1 MGAQRAHRSVTTVS
15 AVLAAAGVHT
25 LYGSP
30 VSGLPVIT
38 TDDLVAPVL
47 ARAHLA
53 VHKTFSAAVTS
64 QGLIEIPGGTEE
76 DPESLTLDASSE
88 PARLAARI
96 RSAARRGGVTL
107 RFDTDP
113 GQPSAAG
120 VSSVDPSD
128 PWLGDHSGVLEQIQ
142 AAESVVVLA
151 GPGVVTAG
159 AVPGLHALAI
169 TLGAG
174 VLNTWGAK
182 GVFHWRSRH
191 HWATIGLQ
199 EQDFRLAGIDRA
211 DLVLVSGVDEREA
224 PREQWSGRP
233 HIVVSPEVLSSLAES
248 LTARPVVL
256 EMPPLRARLAAAT
269 QAGWESAASLLAPSR
284 VTLHYGRQLAG
295 GGLVASDAGGAGFWV
310 ARTFGTTQLGMVS
323 VPPEMRPGWAAACVV
338 VARLAAPLRPALA
351 VVEDRIDETT
361 AAVIE
366 FGRSRGIH
374 VGVEI
379 WSPEGGRLDAEE
391 HEKRLRELVLAT
403 ADGGAATVATDPT
416 QLDVFVDA
424 AGPVVAWAGA

>member
-1 MGAQRAHRSVTTVS
+1 MGAQGAHRSVTTVS
-15 AVLAAAGVHT
+15 TVLAAAGVHT

-30 VSGLPVIT
+30 VSGLPVVAA
-38 TDDLVAPVL
+38 DDFVAPLL
-47 ARAHLA
+47 ARAHRA
-53 VHKTFSAAVTS
+53 VHNTYSAAVTTD
-64 QGLIEIPGGTEE
+64 GLIDIPGGTGE
-76 DPESLTLDASSE
+76 DPESLTLDASRE

-107 RFDTDP
+107 RLGTDP
-113 GQPSAAG
+113 EQPWAAAA
-120 VSSVDPSD
+120 SSDDPSD
-128 PWLGDHSGVLEQIQ
+128 PWLEDHSAVLEQIQ

-151 GPGVVTAG
+151 GPGVVAAG
-159 AVPGLHALAI
+159 AVPGLHSLAI

-182 GVFHWRSRH
+182 GLFHWRSRH

-199 EQDFRLAGIDRA
+199 EEDFRLAGIDRA
-211 DLVLVSGVDEREA
+211 DLVVVSGVDEREA
-224 PREQWSGRP
+224 PREAWSGRP
-233 HIVVSPEVLSSLAES
+233 HVVVSPEMLSTLAES
-248 LTARPVVL
+248 LPARPVDL

-269 QAGWESAASLLAPSR
+269 QAGWDSTASLLAPSR
-284 VTLHYGRQLAG
+284 VTLHYGRRLAG

-310 ARTFGTTQLGMVS
+310 ARTFGTTRLGMVS

-338 VARLAAPLRPALA
+338 VARLVAPLRPALA
-351 VVEDRIDETT
+351 VVEGRIDETT

-366 FGRSRGIH
+366 FGRSLGIG

-379 WSPEGGRLDAEE
+379 WSPEGDRPDAGDHEERLS
-391 HEKRLRELVLAT
+391 ELVLAT
-403 ADGGAATVATDPT
+403 AGGGVATVATDPA

-424 AGPVVAWAGA
+424 AGPVVAWTGP